1 MVYFA
6 PVQLACDI
14 SGRRPTVVEADG
26 SAADVCPAWS
36 LLVLPDRTVRVVDVQ
51 LDPDRGCAVIETEAV
66 AV

>member
-1 MVYFA
+1 M
-6 PVQLACDI
+6 
-14 SGRRPTVVEADG
+14 EADG